1 MKKRYKQQYYAYH
14 EDCLVVCPS
23 CGKDAT
29 VKSKCGCDK
38 NAVLE
43 CQHCNLRKK
52 KEDLEFYKAI
62 VKLNCPACGHFIH
75 HIQRGLKTKPESLP
89 VKCEACDSIFQIQ
102 SKTEKY
108 VLNYSTK
115 EAGLIRDK
123 VFGCPFYFQEDFK
136 GNLFWA
142 RNMEHLLEME
152 NYISSELRTRLPYKM
167 RMVERL
173 PTFIKEAKN
182 RDAILKI
189 LQKWKNSYK

>member
-29 VKSKCGCDK
+29 VKSKYSCHEK
-38 NAVLE
+38 AVLE
-43 CQHCNLRKK
+43 CLHCNLRKK

-62 VKLNCPACGHFIH
+62 VKLNCPSCGHFIH
-75 HIQRGLKTKPESLP
+75 HKQGGLKLKPETLP
-89 VKCEACDSIFQIQ
+89 VNCEACNAAFEIKP
-102 SKTEKY
+102 KTEKY
-108 VLNYSTK
+108 VMNYATK
-115 EAGLIRDK
+115 ENGLIRDS
-123 VFGCPFYFQEDFK
+123 VFGCSFYFQEDFK
-136 GNLFWA
+136 GKLFWA